1 MKEAVDLPTYM
12 ERQYERMFNEPW
24 SELEKR
30 VREQNKAFFEIYDNW
45 PEPPIETVRWWQFW
59 K

>member
-1 MKEAVDLPTYM
+1 MKVDLPTYM
-12 ERQYERMFNEPW
+12 KLKYEKMFNEPW

-30 VREQNKAFFEIYDNW
+30 VREQNKDFFEMYDNL
-45 PEPPIETVRWWQFW
+45 PETSPIETVRWWQFW